1 MHCNTSLLIF
11 AYYGLQDHPDASAGA
26 DEHPVTIPIAP
37 AANTATP
44 LQDGPKRARDPT
56 GPTASSLKRKREA
69 EETRA
74 ANAAR
79 SAPKGSAS
87 KIPSSVPTRARLP
100 PKSGRVPLDTTIAV
114 QRATTDIR
122 RVGVAAKHNW
132 VEVEDEE
139 MVEPPLPAASAPLDA
154 VQATL
159 DLTPAAEPESL
170 EDEQPAS
177 AHAVRR
183 TSRGRKASEPTP
195 DAPAVA
201 TPAPPPKTP
210 RRKPPSKPI
219 FGTAGVPNVGGLTNV
234 ALQALTLK
242 NTARNQQYYATLETE
257 IVRKDGN
264 RPGSPGMKVRT
275 VAQRQQEER
284 EQGRA
289 ERAARRSRRGSGSA
303 LSDAATMSE
312 VGDTSM
318 GDYEEEQGEAEVL
331 PQMEKHRRGA
341 GEEEDYE
348 TPSRPMPGIFGQAI
362 AAESRKGKRSVKWDR
377 SLFTEVYLDEIAPQP
392 KKPAT
397 VEGKKGCLAS
407 KAKVRTSCF
416 NKEKILIE

>member
-1 MHCNTSLLIF
+1 M
-11 AYYGLQDHPDASAGA
+11 Q
-26 DEHPVTIPIAP
+26 
-37 AANTATP
+37 
-44 LQDGPKRARDPT
+44 
-56 GPTASSLKRKREA
+56 
-69 EETRA
+69 
-74 ANAAR
+74 
-79 SAPKGSAS
+79 
-87 KIPSSVPTRARLP
+87 
-100 PKSGRVPLDTTIAV
+100 RV
-114 QRATTDIR
+114 TTDLR

-139 MVEPPLPAASAPLDA
+139 MVEPPLPTASAPLDA
-154 VQATL
+154 VQAT
-159 DLTPAAEPESL
+159 PHVASAAEPESL

-177 AHAVRR
+177 ARAVRR
-183 TSRGRKASEPTP
+183 TSRGRKASEPTF
-195 DAPAVA
+195 DVPAVVM
-201 TPAPPPKTP
+201 PAPLPNTP
-210 RRKPPSKPI
+210 RRKSASKPI

-312 VGDTSM
+312 VGDMGM
-318 GDYEEEQGEAEVL
+318 GDEEEQEEAEVA
-331 PQMEKHRRGA
+331 PEMEKHRRGA

-348 TPSRPMPGIFGQAI
+348 TPSRPMPGIFGQPTAVEVR
-362 AAESRKGKRSVKWDR
+362 AGKRSVKWDR
-377 SLFTEVYLDEIAPQP
+377 GLFTEVYLDEIAPKP

-407 KAKVRTSCF
+407 KAKV
-416 NKEKILIE
+416 